1 MPQRPEDDALLA
13 RLEDEALYE
22 RLVRFEA
29 AVDVPVP
36 SRASGLLDAL
46 RGLGGADVAFA
57 VATRAEAP
65 RLDVLSGLTHPPSF
79 VGYPPVVLHHLGLH
93 HARIA
98 GALEGREPARALVH
112 HEASLASFF
121 GLLAHPSY
129 LEAFVR
135 RGLGPKASRDDV
147 TRLATALP
155 AEPLEGLGRRARE
168 GVLSLTP
175 ESRLALEA
183 LARVRSALAR
193 SGATPGLVTKLVSRA
208 DALRAEAIDLATERI
223 GHALDDAST
232 RGELTTAGLD
242 ALRGLVA
249 VWEHV
254 GRDEA
259 VERFFVER
267 AEPVCWELQR
277 RREWEG
283 FARLFGTPDEV
294 TRGAPTAT
302 FRLVESLVARTK
314 RDRANVAYAAACAQ
328 FLVFYT
334 NVVPTFERQ
343 IAVAERAVDVC
354 PTHRNGRAV
363 LASYLAQKAKALV
376 QGFATDAD
384 LRAALA
390 LVERAESLFPSCRDA
405 REARAAIE
413 ARKTGM
419 LSRLP

>member
-22 RLVRFEA
+22 RLVRFEVGA
-29 AVDVPVP
+29 EVPAP
-36 SRASGLLDAL
+36 SRAAGLLEAL
-46 RGLGGADVAFA
+46 RGVGGADVAFA
-57 VATRAEAP
+57 VATRSAAP
-65 RLDVLSGLTHPPSF
+65 RLDVLAGLTHPPSF
-79 VGYPPVVLHHLGLH
+79 VGYAPVLLHHLGIH
-93 HARIA
+93 HARLA
-98 GALEGREPARALVH
+98 GALEGHAPARALVH
-112 HEASLASFF
+112 HEASLAAFF
-121 GLLAHPSY
+121 ALLAHPSY
-129 LEAFVR
+129 LEGFVR

-147 TRLATALP
+147 TRLAMSLP
-155 AEPLEGLGRRARE
+155 AEPLADLGRRARE
-168 GVLSLTP
+168 GVLGLTP
-175 ESRLALEA
+175 ESRLALEV

-193 SGATPGLVTKLVSRA
+193 AGAAQGLVASVASRA

-232 RGELTTAGLD
+232 RGDLTTAGLE
-242 ALRGLVA
+242 ALRGIVA

-294 TRGAPTAT
+294 TRGGPTAT

-314 RDRANVAYAAACAQ
+314 RDRSNVAYAAACAQ

-334 NVVPTFERQ
+334 NVMPTFERQ

-363 LASYLAQKAKALV
+363 LASYLAQKAKSLV
-376 QGFATDAD
+376 QGFASDGD
-384 LRAALA
+384 LRAAIA

-413 ARKTGM
+413 ARKNGM